1 MKQNLIIFSIIIIAI
16 GGFFGLRYKKIE
28 VVHPSVGPII
38 ESIYAISTVKSESN
52 FTLRIG
58 VLSNIEKLYVSEGD
72 EVKPGQ
78 KLLTIDGGTTFYSPN
93 AGIVTEIPFGLK
105 ETIAPQT
112 PIIKIVDLKNLYLE
126 SSIEQVAAL
135 KISKGMRVVIS
146 LDYYRNKIFEG
157 VVKSVLPREQDFV
170 IQVEIKKLPSNILPG
185 MSADLS
191 IEISKKERAVTVP
204 SNAVSNGYIIL
215 NKNGSKIK
223 TKVEMGIADIENVEI
238 ISPILSVEDEI
249 ILPTKEKF

>member
-1 MKQNLIIFSIIIIAI
+1 MKKKLILGSITILCIAA
-16 GGFFGLRYKKIE
+16 FFAFKFKKTEI
-28 VVHPSVGPII
+28 VHPSVGPIT
-38 ESIYAISTVKSESN
+38 ESVYAISTVKSESN

-58 VLSNIEKLYVSEGD
+58 VLSNIDRLYVAEGD

-78 KLLTIDGGTTFYSPN
+78 KLLTIDSGTTFFSPH

-126 SSIEQVAAL
+126 ASIEQVAAL

-146 LDYYRNKIFEG
+146 FDDYRNKIFEG

-170 IQVEIKKLPSNILPG
+170 IQVEVKNLPNNILPG

-191 IEISKKERAVTVP
+191 IEISKKSHAVTVP
-204 SNAVSNGYIIL
+204 SKAVSNGFIIL

-223 TKVEMGIADIENVEI
+223 TKVEVGITDAENVEI
-238 ISPILSVEDEI
+238 ISPVLNVEDEI
-249 ILPTKEKF
+249 LLPSKEKF

>member
-1 MKQNLIIFSIIIIAI
+1 MKKKLIIGSIAI
-16 GGFFGLRYKKIE
+16 LCIAAFFAFKFKKTEI
-28 VVHPSVGPII
+28 VHPSVGPIT
-38 ESIYAISTVKSESN
+38 ESVYAISTVKSESN

-58 VLSNIEKLYVSEGD
+58 VLSNIDRLYVAEGD

-78 KLLTIDGGTTFYSPN
+78 KLLTIDGGTTFFSPH

-126 SSIEQVAAL
+126 ASIEQVAAL

-146 LDYYRNKIFEG
+146 FDDYRNKIFEG

-170 IQVEIKKLPSNILPG
+170 IQVEVKNLPNNILPG

-191 IEISKKERAVTVP
+191 IEISKKSHAVTVP
-204 SNAVSNGYIIL
+204 SKAVSNGFIIL

-223 TKVEMGIADIENVEI
+223 TKVEVGITDAENVEI
-238 ISPILSVEDEI
+238 ISPVLNVEDEI
-249 ILPTKEKF
+249 LLPSKEKF

>member
-1 MKQNLIIFSIIIIAI
+1 MKKKLILGSITILCIAA
-16 GGFFGLRYKKIE
+16 FFAFKFKKTEI
-28 VVHPSVGPII
+28 VHPSVGPIT
-38 ESIYAISTVKSESN
+38 ESVYAISTVKSESN

-58 VLSNIEKLYVSEGD
+58 VLSNIDRLYVAEGD

-78 KLLTIDGGTTFYSPN
+78 KLLTIDGGTTFFSPH

-126 SSIEQVAAL
+126 ASIEQVAAL

-146 LDYYRNKIFEG
+146 FDDYRNKIFEG

-170 IQVEIKKLPSNILPG
+170 IQVEVKNLPNNILPG

-191 IEISKKERAVTVP
+191 IEISKKSHAVTVP
-204 SNAVSNGYIIL
+204 SKAVSNGFIIL

-223 TKVEMGIADIENVEI
+223 TKVEVGITDAENVEI
-238 ISPILSVEDEI
+238 ISPVLNVEDEI
-249 ILPTKEKF
+249 LLPSKEKF

>member
-1 MKQNLIIFSIIIIAI
+1 MNKKLIPIVIISLGIL
-16 GGFFGLRYKKIE
+16 GFFAFKYKKNEI
-28 VVHPSVGPII
+28 VHPTVGPII
-38 ESIYAISTVKSESN
+38 ESVYAISTVKSESN

-58 VLSNIEKLYVSEGD
+58 VLSNIDKLYVAEGD

-78 KLLTIDGGTTFYSPN
+78 KLLTIDGGTTFYSPH

-126 SSIEQVAAL
+126 ASIEQMAAL
-135 KISKGMRVVIS
+135 KINKGMKVIIS
-146 LDYYRNKIFEG
+146 FDDYRNRIFEG
-157 VVKSVLPREQDFV
+157 TIKSVLPREQDFV
-170 IQVEIKKLPSNILPG
+170 IQVGVKNLPANILPG

-191 IEISKKERAVTVP
+191 IEISKKDKAVTVP
-204 SNAVSNGYIIL
+204 SKAVSNGFIIS

-223 TKVEMGIADIENVEI
+223 TKVDIGITDAENVEI
-238 ISPILSVEDEI
+238 LSPVLSAEDEI